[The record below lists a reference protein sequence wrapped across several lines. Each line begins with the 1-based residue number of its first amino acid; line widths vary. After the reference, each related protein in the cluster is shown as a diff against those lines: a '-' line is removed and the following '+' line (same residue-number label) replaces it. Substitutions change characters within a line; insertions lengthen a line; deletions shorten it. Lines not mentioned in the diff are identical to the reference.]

1 MSGLIC
7 DAAAVEARRP
17 RGPFVREAAARDLAR
32 AGGQDAPIEIVE
44 YDPAWPARFAS
55 ERERL
60 LPLLPGAEIHHIGST
75 AVPGMPAKPV
85 IDVIALVRDLDEP
98 IAALVEQGGYQYP
111 EAFNA
116 TLSHRRWLCRPM
128 AAHRTHHLHLVD
140 ERAELD
146 RHLRFRD
153 QLRSSATLRDRYTRL
168 KRELAERI
176 GDDREAYSEAKSA
189 FIQRVEADT
198 REEF

>member
-1 MSGLIC
+1 MG
-7 DAAAVEARRP
+7 AHRP
-17 RGPFVREAAARDLAR
+17 RGRSVREAAARDLVR
-32 AGGQDAPIEIVE
+32 AGGRDAPIEIVE
-44 YDPAWPARFAS
+44 YDPEWPARFAS

-60 LPLLPGAEIHHIGST
+60 RPLLPEVEVHHIGST

-85 IDVIALVRDLDEP
+85 IDLMALVQDVDAP
-98 IAALVEQGGYQYP
+98 IAKLVEQGGYQYP

-116 TLSHRRWLCRPM
+116 TLSHRRWLCRPT

-140 ERAELD
+140 DATELA

-153 QLRSSATLRDRYTRL
+153 RLRTSAALRDEYARL

-189 FIQRVEADT
+189 FIRRVEADAKDE
-198 REEF
+198 R

>member
-1 MSGLIC
+1 M
-7 DAAAVEARRP
+7 EARRP
-17 RGPFVREAAARDLAR
+17 RGPSVREAAARDLAR
-32 AGGQDAPIEIVE
+32 TGGQDAPIEIVQ
-44 YDPAWPARFAS
+44 YDPEWPTRFAS

-60 LPLLPGAEIHHIGST
+60 LPLLGTEIHHIGST

-85 IDVIALVRDLDEP
+85 IDLMALVQELDEP
-98 IAALVEQGGYQYP
+98 IAGLVEQGGYQYP

-116 TLSHRRWLCRPM
+116 TLSHRRWLCRPT
-128 AAHRTHHLHLVD
+128 AVHRTHHLHLVD
-140 ERAELD
+140 ERAELA

-153 QLRSSATLRDRYTRL
+153 LLCASAPLRREYARL

-189 FIQRVEADT
+189 FIDRVEADA
-198 REEF
+198 RHVYKEMERNP

>member
-1 MSGLIC
+1 M
-7 DAAAVEARRP
+7 EARRP
-17 RGPFVREAAARDLAR
+17 RGPSVRKAAARDLAL
-32 AGGQDAPIEIVE
+32 AGGQDAPIEIVQ
-44 YDPAWPARFAS
+44 YDPEWPTRFAS

-60 LPLLPGAEIHHIGST
+60 LPLLGAEIHHTGST

-85 IDVIALVRDLDEP
+85 IDLMALVQELDAP
-98 IAALVEQGGYQYP
+98 IPALLEQGGYRYP

-116 TLSHRRWLCRPM
+116 TLSHRRWLCRPT
-128 AAHRTHHLHLVD
+128 AVHRTHHLYLVD
-140 ERAELD
+140 ERAELA

-153 QLRSSATLRDRYTRL
+153 LLRASATLRDEYARL

-189 FIQRVEADT
+189 FIDRVEADA
-198 REEF
+198 RHVYKEMERNP

>member
-1 MSGLIC
+1 MQ
-7 DAAAVEARRP
+7 ARRP
-17 RGPFVREAAARDLAR
+17 RGPSVRAAAAWDLAR
-32 AGGQDAPIEIVE
+32 AGGEDAPIEIVE
-44 YDPAWPARFAS
+44 YDPAWLARFAS
-55 ERERL
+55 ERDRL
-60 LPLLPGAEIHHIGST
+60 LRLLPGAEIHHIGST

-85 IDVIALVRDLDEP
+85 IDLMALVQDLDAP
-98 IAALVEQGGYQYP
+98 IVALVEQGGYQYP

-116 TLSHRRWLCRPM
+116 ALSHRRWLCRPT

-140 ERAELD
+140 EPTELA

-153 QLRSSATLRDRYTRL
+153 RLRSSATLRDEYARL

-189 FIQRVEADT
+189 FIQRVEADA
-198 REEF
+198 RDGF

>member
-1 MSGLIC
+1 VG
-7 DAAAVEARRP
+7 ARRP
-17 RGPFVREAAARDLAR
+17 RGPSVRAAAARDLAR
-32 AGGQDAPIEIVE
+32 AGGRDAPIEIVE
-44 YDPAWPARFAS
+44 YDPSWPGRFAS
-55 ERERL
+55 ERARL
-60 LPLLPGAEIHHIGST
+60 RPLLPEAEIHHIGST

-85 IDVIALVRDLDEP
+85 IDLMALVDELDAP

-116 TLSHRRWLCRPM
+116 ALSHRRWLCRPT

-140 ERAELD
+140 ERTELA

-153 QLRSSATLRDRYTRL
+153 RLRASATLRDEYARL

-176 GDDREAYSEAKSA
+176 GDDREAYTEAKSA
-189 FIQRVEADT
+189 FIERVAMDT
-198 REEF
+198 QDEFRNSL

>member
-1 MSGLIC
+1 M
-7 DAAAVEARRP
+7 EPRRP
-17 RGPFVREAAARDLAR
+17 RGPSVREAAARDLAR
-32 AGGQDAPIEIVE
+32 AGGRDAPIEIVQYHPE
-44 YDPAWPARFAS
+44 WPTRFAS

-60 LPLLPGAEIHHIGST
+60 LPLLLGAEIHHIGST

-85 IDVIALVRDLDEP
+85 IDLMALVQELDAP
-98 IAALVEQGGYQYP
+98 IPALLEQGGYRYP

-116 TLSHRRWLCRPM
+116 TLSHRRWLCRPT
-128 AAHRTHHLHLVD
+128 AKHRTHHLHLVD
-140 ERAELD
+140 ERAELA

-153 QLRSSATLRDRYTRL
+153 LLRASATLRREYAGL

-189 FIQRVEADT
+189 FINRAEADA
-198 REEF
+198 RHEFH

>member
-1 MSGLIC
+1 
-7 DAAAVEARRP
+7 VESQRP
-17 RGPFVREAAARDLAR
+17 RDLSVREAAARDLAR
-32 AGGQDAPIEIVE
+32 TGGQDAPIEIVE

-60 LPLLPGAEIHHIGST
+60 LRLLPGAEIHHIGST
-75 AVPGMPAKPV
+75 AVPDMPAKPV
-85 IDVIALVRDLDEP
+85 IDLMALVQDLDAP
-98 IAALVEQGGYQYP
+98 IAALVEQSGYQYP

-116 TLSHRRWLCRPM
+116 TLSHRRWLCRPT

-140 ERAELD
+140 EPTELA

-153 QLRSSATLRDRYTRL
+153 RLRSSATLREEYARL
-168 KRELAERI
+168 KRELAERS

-189 FIQRVEADT
+189 FIQRVQATPETGSETAS
-198 REEF
+198 